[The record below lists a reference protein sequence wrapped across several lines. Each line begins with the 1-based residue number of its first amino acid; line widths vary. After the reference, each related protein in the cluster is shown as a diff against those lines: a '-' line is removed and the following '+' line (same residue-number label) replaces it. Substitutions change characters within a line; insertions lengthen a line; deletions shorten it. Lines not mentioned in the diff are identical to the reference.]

1 VAFETGAGRVKNR
14 ARTKLDNFC
23 GGDQITQIGVIDS
36 GRGVWG
42 RGKNN
47 NMSLLRLLRPTLP
60 ILIGAS
66 LMLSLSMGLRQS
78 LGIFLQ
84 PLTRDVGISVSDF
97 TLAIA
102 VQNLAWGFLQPLA
115 GAFTVRFGFRA
126 IMVVGALFYIAG
138 LALLAAAQGFL
149 SVMIGAG
156 VLIGMSLA
164 CTAAAIAMSVAA
176 RAVPATVRSTV
187 LGIVSAAGS
196 LGALMAAPMG
206 QILNEDY
213 GWRTGLVG
221 FVVLSLALVPA
232 AWFAGK
238 VDRIPLPRPASDEIG
253 NTSAAVA
260 VKVAFGNASFVV
272 MTSAYF
278 VCGMQLV
285 FITTHLPS
293 YLAIC
298 GMDPML
304 SAQTLGVIGGFN
316 VLGSLFFGWAG
327 GRWNKLALLGMIYI
341 TRSLVL
347 AWYFMLPPSPATTL
361 LFGALM
367 GFLWLGVGPLVA
379 GAVAEMFGLKW
390 QAMIQGLAF
399 MSHQFGSFLGAYGGG
414 LIYDTL
420 GSYTLAWRIGVALGL
435 TAGMIQVAFALMRP
449 TEPPVLRTA

>member
-1 VAFETGAGRVKNR
+1 
-14 ARTKLDNFC
+14 
-23 GGDQITQIGVIDS
+23 
-36 GRGVWG
+36 
-42 RGKNN
+42 
-47 NMSLLRLLRPTLP
+47 MPLLQTLRPTLP

-84 PLTRDVGISVSDF
+84 PLTHDVGISVSDF

-102 VQNLAWGFLQPLA
+102 VQNLAWGLLQPLA
-115 GAFTVRFGFRA
+115 GAFTVRFGFRS
-126 IMVVGALFYIAG
+126 IMMAGALLYIAG
-138 LALLAAAQGFL
+138 LSLMAGAQGFL
-149 SVMIGAG
+149 SIMIGAG

-164 CTAAAIAMSVAA
+164 CTAAAIAMSVAT

-187 LGIVSAAGS
+187 LGMVSAAGS
-196 LGALMAAPMG
+196 LGALMAAPLG
-206 QILNEDY
+206 QILNQDY
-213 GWRTGLVG
+213 GWRTGLIG
-221 FVVLSLALVPA
+221 FVVLSLAMLPA

-238 VDRIPLPRPASDEIG
+238 VDKIPLPAPARDEIG

-260 VKVAFGNASFVV
+260 AKLAFGNASFVV
-272 MTSAYF
+272 MTAAYF

-304 SAQTLGVIGGFN
+304 SAQTLGMIGGFN

-327 GRWNKLALLGMIYI
+327 QRWNKLALLGAIYVS
-341 TRSLVL
+341 RSLVL
-347 AWYFMLPPSPATTL
+347 GWYFMLPPSPATTL
-361 LFGALM
+361 VFGAM
-367 GFLWLGVGPLVA
+367 VGFLWLGVGPLVA
-379 GAVAEMFGLKW
+379 GAVVEMFGLKW

-399 MSHQFGSFLGAYGGG
+399 MSHQLGSVVGAFGGG
-414 LIYDTL
+414 LLYDAL

-435 TAGMIQVAFALMRP
+435 AAGIIQVAFALLRP
-449 TEPPVLRTA
+449 TQPPLVAAE

>member
-1 VAFETGAGRVKNR
+1 
-14 ARTKLDNFC
+14 
-23 GGDQITQIGVIDS
+23 
-36 GRGVWG
+36 
-42 RGKNN
+42 
-47 NMSLLRLLRPTLP
+47 MSLFQVLRPTLP

-84 PLTRDVGISVSDF
+84 PLTHDVAISVSDF

-115 GAFTVRFGFRA
+115 GALTVRFGFRT
-126 IMVVGALFYIAG
+126 IMMVGALLYIAG
-138 LALLAAAQGFL
+138 LSLMAGAQGLL
-149 SVMIGAG
+149 SVMLGAG
-156 VLIGMSLA
+156 VLIGVSLA

-187 LGIVSAAGS
+187 LGMVSAAGS
-196 LGALMAAPMG
+196 LGALLSAPLG
-206 QILNEDY
+206 QMLNEGY

-221 FVVLSLALVPA
+221 FVVLSLAMLPA

-238 VDRIPLPRPASDEIG
+238 VDKIPLPPREPDQIAD
-253 NTSAAVA
+253 TSAAVA
-260 VKVAFGNASFVV
+260 AKIAFGNASFVV
-272 MTSAYF
+272 MTLAYF

-327 GRWNKLALLGMIYI
+327 GRWNKLALLGGIYI
-341 TRSLVL
+341 FRSLAL

-361 LFGALM
+361 LFGAIM

-379 GAVAEMFGLKW
+379 GAVADLFGLQW

-399 MSHQFGSFLGAYGGG
+399 MSHQLGSFLGAYGGG
-414 LIYDTL
+414 LLYDSL
-420 GSYTLAWRIGVALGL
+420 GSYTMAWRIGVAVGL
-435 TAGMIQVAFALMRP
+435 AAGIIQVAFALIRP
-449 TEPPVLRTA
+449 TEPPMLRAA

>member
-1 VAFETGAGRVKNR
+1 
-14 ARTKLDNFC
+14 
-23 GGDQITQIGVIDS
+23 
-36 GRGVWG
+36 
-42 RGKNN
+42 
-47 NMSLLRLLRPTLP
+47 MP

-84 PLTRDVGISVSDF
+84 PLTHDVGISVSDF

-102 VQNLAWGFLQPLA
+102 VQNLAWGFLQPFT
-115 GAFTVRFGFRA
+115 GAVTVRLGFRT
-126 IMVVGALFYIAG
+126 IMVAGGLLYIAG
-138 LALLAAAQGFL
+138 LSLMAGAQGL
-149 SVMIGAG
+149 LTVMLGAG

-164 CTAAAIAMSVAA
+164 CTAQAIAMSVAA
-176 RAVPATVRSTV
+176 RAVPETVRSTV

-196 LGALMAAPMG
+196 LGALMAAPIG
-206 QILNEDY
+206 QILNQDY
-213 GWRTGLVG
+213 GWRIGLLS

-232 AWFAGK
+232 AWFAGR
-238 VDRIPLPRPASDEIG
+238 VDKIPLPRAASEEIG
-253 NTSAAVA
+253 DTSAVEAA
-260 VKVAFGNASFVV
+260 KMAFGNASFVV
-272 MTSAYF
+272 MTCAYF
-278 VCGMQLV
+278 VCGMQLI

-341 TRSLVL
+341 SRSLVL
-347 AWYFMLPPSPATTL
+347 AWYFMLAPSPATTL

-379 GAVAEMFGLKW
+379 GAAAEMFGLRW
-390 QAMIQGLAF
+390 QAMTQGLAF
-399 MSHQFGSFLGAYGGG
+399 MSHQVGSFVGAYGGG
-414 LIYDTL
+414 LIYDAL
-420 GSYTLAWRIGVALGL
+420 GSYTLAWRTGVALGL
-435 TAGMIQVAFALMRP
+435 AAGIIQVAFALLRP
-449 TEPPVLRTA
+449 TRPPLMATT